1 MNQTWQAE
9 HSAKGAPTGTVL
21 YDVDDDLITIKT
33 GPNEWAAYHC
43 HRHLYTLS
51 NRDIDADRGDEIVGV
66 VDRFKGGQ
74 NPGEDE

>member
-9 HSAKGAPTGTVL
+9 HSAKGAPMGTVL

-33 GPNEWAAYHC
+33 GPNEWTVYSLD
-43 HRHLYTLS
+43 RHEPLRD
-51 NRDIDADRGDEIVGV
+51 RDIDADRGDEIVGV
-66 VDRFKGGQ
+66 VDRFEGGQ